1 MNRITLAVDQ
11 RHQAGKGPARRLRAS
26 GKVPA
31 VVYGKKMEPIKVSV
45 DLHEF
50 KKSFDLAGSNPIFDL
65 KIRDD
70 GGASTRTAILKE
82 RQVNPL
88 DGALVHLDFIEVFMD
103 VAIEVTVPLEFQGKP
118 VGADQGGVLQA
129 AARELRISC
138 TPDRIPE
145 AIAVDISGLDIGD
158 SIHVSDISLPS
169 GVQVVQDETLALAT
183 VVIPARE
190 EEVLP
195 EEEVA
200 AEEAEEAGAAE
211 TSETTDTTED

>member
-1 MNRITLAVDQ
+1 M
-11 RHQAGKGPARRLRAS
+11 
-26 GKVPA
+26 
-31 VVYGKKMEPIKVSV
+31 
-45 DLHEF
+45 
-50 KKSFDLAGSNPIFDL
+50 
-65 KIRDD
+65 
-70 GGASTRTAILKE
+70 
-82 RQVNPL
+82 
-88 DGALVHLDFIEVFMD
+88 HLDFIEVFMD

-195 EEEVA
+195 EEEEVA

-211 TSETTDTTED
+211 PSETTETTED